1 MIITRTPFRVSFA
14 GGGSDLKEFYLKHN
28 GCVLSTSINKYM
40 YITVHPSFNRYETSV
55 KYSQTEIVKDIRD
68 IRHPIVRQ
76 LFLDYQLSGLEIT
89 STADVPSGTGLS
101 TSSAFTV
108 GLIHALNTFIGNF
121 SSQED
126 VAARACRLEID
137 ELGEPIGKQDQY
149 GCAIGGI
156 KFIRFLSD
164 ETVDVQPILLTRECK
179 EKLSGNL
186 LLFYTGLT
194 HSAGDVLKE
203 QSHNMTSD
211 DEKYSYM
218 VKMTQLAE
226 EMKAALIK
234 EDLSTFATIL
244 NDGWLLK
251 RQLAS
256 KISNSFIDECYQKA
270 LDNGALGGKLLGAGG
285 GGFLLL
291 YCEKENQMR
300 LRCALNNL
308 VELPFDLENGGT
320 KVIYIGDRT

>member
-14 GGGSDLKEFYLKHN
+14 GGGSDLKEFYLNHT

-40 YITVHPSFNRYETSV
+40 YITVHPSFNRCETLV
-55 KYSQTEIVKDIRD
+55 KYSQTEIVQDIRD

-76 LFLDYQLSGLEIT
+76 LLLDYQLSGLEIS

-108 GLIHALNTFIGNF
+108 GFIHALNTFIGNF
-121 SSQED
+121 SSQEEI
-126 VAARACRLEID
+126 AARACRLEID

-164 ETVDVQPILLTRECK
+164 ETVDVQPILLTRKCK

-203 QSHNMTSD
+203 QSHNMMND
-211 DEKYSYM
+211 NEKYSYM
-218 VKMTQLAE
+218 VKMTHLAE

-234 EDLSTFATIL
+234 EDLLTFATIL
-244 NDGWLLK
+244 NEGWFLK
-251 RQLAS
+251 R
-256 KISNSFIDECYQKA
+256 FIDECYQKA